1 MAVSKKKTRSV
12 LGDNPL
18 SQGIFSKTVDDKTEL
33 PTLPPSNGTFQAGV
47 QNAQELISTEQKSI
61 FWENVD
67 KEEKE
72 AVNLRLPIQ
81 LNDWLNERLKRGKRL
96 HKQKI
101 PKEIWVQ
108 TALEFLIAM
117 PVNWDEIED
126 EESLR
131 EVLLNIYN
139 RIINSNNL

>member
-1 MAVSKKKTRSV
+1 MAVNKGKFRSA

-18 SQGIFSKTVDDKTEL
+18 AQSIFSKTAAEETE
-33 PTLPPSNGTFQAGV
+33 
-47 QNAQELISTEQKSI
+47 AQPISEPKSI
-61 FWENVD
+61 FLENVD

-96 HKQKI
+96 HKHKI

-108 TALEFLIAM
+108 TALEFLMAM
-117 PVNWDEIED
+117 PVDWDEID
-126 EESLR
+126 SEESLR
-131 EVLLNIYN
+131 QVLFDIYN
-139 RIINSNNL
+139 RVTSSDNS